1 MLETVDLYGKHAI
14 IEKKKSRRGG
24 GCHRRPRESP
34 IFGPFQDGSLW
45 TTNKVSSISRDM
57 ISQLLADAIPA
68 ETLPAGYEGVP
79 KWNDDES
86 ISVNKNMASEF
97 KDNLQI
103 YFWAC
108 DKNGFTASSSRH
120 HTWLFIGFLKTLQ
133 QKQGR

>member
-1 MLETVDLYGKHAI
+1 
-14 IEKKKSRRGG
+14 
-24 GCHRRPRESP
+24 
-34 IFGPFQDGSLW
+34 
-45 TTNKVSSISRDM
+45 M

-103 YFWAC
+103 YFWAS
-108 DKNGFTASSSRH
+108 DKKWIHSFFVQAPYMVVHR
-120 HTWLFIGFLKTLQ
+120 LFEDIATKT
-133 QKQGR
+133 REIE

>member
-79 KWNDDES
+79 KFSIIGSNDK
-86 ISVNKNMASEF
+86 NFNMASSF
-97 KDNLQI
+97 KENLQI
-103 YFWAC
+103 YSWPS
-108 DKNGFTASSSRH
+108 DKLWIHCF
-120 HTWLFIGFLKTLQ
+120 FIQAPYMVVYKLYDDIKERMQ
-133 QKQGR
+133 